1 MSLQDVLTETG
12 STTLTRVATTP
23 NSTCYF
29 SACYSLYNIPP
40 SLRFFVRPTS
50 CVVQL
55 PYTSPSYL
63 IKPTSS
69 GDRTIS
75 TALIFSYTPA
85 PQIQPSQLI
94 TSSNQGSYDHSS
106 PSSLPSVSSLPL
118 SYIVTTVTHVMVTTH
133 VDMIPSF
140 TDITPSHVDMTAS
153 YVDIPPS
160 SLSTNLKTTCTF
172 LRCTPGYV
180 TISIMATISFALL
193 FLVTAIVSRFIQ
205 RYKMAL
211 MRYAVMYWVTLS
223 LHESL
228 YLLLIICGTNVH
240 MW

>member
-1 MSLQDVLTETG
+1 MSLQDVLTGTD
-12 STTLTRVATTP
+12 STTLTGVAATP

-29 SACYSLYNIPP
+29 SACYVRYDSSKQRY
-40 SLRFFVRPTS
+40 FVRPTS

-75 TALIFSYTPA
+75 TALIVSYTPA

-94 TSSNQGSYDHSS
+94 TSNNQGSYEHSS
-106 PSSLPSVSSLPL
+106 PSNLPSFSSLPL
-118 SYIVTTVTHVMVTTH
+118 SYIATTGTHVMVTTH

-140 TDITPSHVDMTAS
+140 EDITPSHVDMTAS
-153 YVDIPPS
+153 YVDITPS

-172 LRCTPGYV
+172 FRCIPGYV
-180 TISIMATISFALL
+180 AISIMATISFALL

-205 RYKMAL
+205 RHKMAL
-211 MRYAVMYWVTLS
+211 KRYAVMYWVTL
-223 LHESL
+223 L
-228 YLLLIICGTNVH
+228 YCTICFFTGHVTSSH
-240 MW
+240 